1 MTFQHR
7 LPNAPPGWDVVTVEE
22 VEALINSGEVGGFT
36 RQWGQLSGTGN
47 DKLKAAGLLDDLKE
61 QGLVETSVI
70 VAEGTAIKYEAKSGG
85 KDPAPEAGWFMQAN
99 MCTLNQLPNFF
110 SKFKLD
116 ESVNM
121 RFWQGFTD
129 VAVAPTTDD
138 DAGGG
143 PAVGIIFSTSRPDT
157 NFQFV
162 AHDGTT
168 QTLVDSGIAVDTL
181 IHFMRI
187 NVNSATDVD
196 VTLYDANFVEQAT
209 TKFTS
214 QLMAGTVEM
223 MLSGTVTDINDS
235 TTFFSEFYAQINLKG
250 S

>member
-7 LPNAPPGWDVVTVEE
+7 LPNAPPGWDVLTTEE
-22 VEALINSGEVGGFT
+22 VEALIDSGQVGPFS
-36 RQWGQLSGTGN
+36 RQWGQISSTG
-47 DKLKAAGLLDDLKE
+47 DDTMKAVALLDDLKE
-61 QGLVETSVI
+61 QGAVEASIITDD
-70 VAEGTAIKYEAKSGG
+70 GTGTKFTATSGG
-85 KDPAPEAGWFMQAN
+85 KNPAPEAGWFLTAN
-99 MCTLNQLPNFF
+99 TISLNQLPNFF
-110 SKFKLD
+110 SKFKIDELD
-116 ESVNM
+116 QM

-129 VAVAPTTDD
+129 VAVGPSVDNNCD
-138 DAGGG
+138 GG
-143 PAVGIIFSTSRPDT
+143 PAVGIIFSTDRPDT

-168 QTLVDSGIAVDTL
+168 QTLVDSGVAADTL
-181 IHFMRI
+181 VHFMRI

-214 QLMAGTVEM
+214 QLMAGTVEL
-223 MLSGTVTDINDS
+223 MLSGTVTDINDA
-235 TTFFSEFYAQINLKG
+235 TTFFTEFYAQIDLKG